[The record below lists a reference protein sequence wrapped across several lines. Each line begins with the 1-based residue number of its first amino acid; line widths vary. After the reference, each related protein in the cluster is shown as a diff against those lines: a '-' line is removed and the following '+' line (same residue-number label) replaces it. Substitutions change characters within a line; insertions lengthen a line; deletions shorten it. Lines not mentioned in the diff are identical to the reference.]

1 MTTNHNQTTQPEP
14 YVSLNDA
21 AEFLGLKPS
30 TLRKWRERGEVPF
43 PCYNIGRRIAF
54 KLSEVDTWARSQAF
68 KSGTEARLAAE
79 TAAA

>member
-1 MTTNHNQTTQPEP
+1 MTTNHNQISQPEP

-54 KLSEVDTWARSQAF
+54 KLSEVDAWARSQAF
-68 KSGTEARLAAE
+68 QSGTEARLAA
-79 TAAA
+79 AAVAA